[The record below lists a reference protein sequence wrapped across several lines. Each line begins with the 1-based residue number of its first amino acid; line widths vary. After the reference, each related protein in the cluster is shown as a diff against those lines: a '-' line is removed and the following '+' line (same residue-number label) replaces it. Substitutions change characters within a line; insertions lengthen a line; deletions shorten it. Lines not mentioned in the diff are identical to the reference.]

1 MNEIK
6 DSVREVLFAILPVA
20 FVVIAL
26 QFTIIW
32 LPKEMFFQFLIGL
45 VMVVLGF
52 IFFLV
57 GVNMGLLPMG
67 EKIGEILP
75 KTKKMWLII
84 LTAFLLGFSVTVAEP
99 DVRILASQVGE
110 VSKGDISPNMLIMAV
125 ALGVGVFIAIAM
137 AQTIYRIP
145 IHYFLIGGYGIV
157 FLLALFIPSS
167 FRSISFDAGGVTTGP
182 ITVPFIL
189 ALGIGVAAAVN
200 KESSTKNGFGLV
212 ALASIGPI
220 ISVLLLG
227 VFR

>member
-1 MNEIK
+1 LNKVKE
-6 DSVREVLFAILPVA
+6 SVREVLYAILPVA
-20 FVVIAL
+20 LVVVAL

-32 LPKEMFFQFLIGL
+32 LPNEMFIQFLIGL
-45 VMVVLGF
+45 IMVVLGF

-57 GVNMGLLPMG
+57 GVNMGLLPIG

-84 LTAFLLGFSVTVAEP
+84 LTAFLLGFSVTLAEP
-99 DVRILASQVGE
+99 DVRILASQVGQ
-110 VSKGDISPNMLIMAV
+110 VSDGDISPNMLIVAV

-137 AQTIYRIP
+137 AQTIYKIP
-145 IHYFLIGGYGIV
+145 IHYFLIGGYGLV
-157 FLLALFIPSS
+157 FLLAAFIPSS
-167 FRSISFDAGGVTTGP
+167 FKSISFDAGGVTTGP

-189 ALGIGVAAAVN
+189 ALGIGVASTVS
-200 KESSTKNGFGLV
+200 KESSSKNGFGLV